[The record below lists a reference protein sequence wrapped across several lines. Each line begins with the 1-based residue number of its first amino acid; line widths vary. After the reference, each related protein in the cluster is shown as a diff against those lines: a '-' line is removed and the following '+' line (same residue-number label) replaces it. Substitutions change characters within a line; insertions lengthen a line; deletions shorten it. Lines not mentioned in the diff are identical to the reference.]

1 MSLQMLPPGQESPD
15 VQVSWED
22 QQRIN
27 DFSKLN
33 SRLSE
38 LEDQYRRKQDENE
51 YLEDV
56 GTEIELVDEDEIVQ
70 YKIGN
75 TFYWLKQS
83 EVVERLEKHTDIAA
97 AELNDIEDKVRSIKD
112 EMDELKRVL
121 YKKFGSAINLER

>member
-1 MSLQMLPPGQESPD
+1 MSLQMLPPGQETPD

-38 LEDQYRRKQDENE
+38 LEDQYRQKQDENE

-56 GTEIELVDEDEIVQ
+56 GTEIELVDEDEVVQ
-70 YKIGN
+70 YKIGS

-83 EVVERLEKHTDIAA
+83 EVVERLEKQTDIAA
-97 AELNDIEDKVRSIKD
+97 AELNDLEDKVRSIKD

-121 YKKFGSAINLER
+121 YKKFGNAINLER

>member
-1 MSLQMLPPGQESPD
+1 MSLQMLPAGQETPD

-27 DFSKLN
+27 EFSKLN

-38 LEDQYRRKQDENE
+38 LEELHQKKQDENA

-56 GTEIELVDEDEIVQ
+56 GTEIELVDEDEFVQ
-70 YKIGN
+70 YKIGDS
-75 TFYWLKQS
+75 FYWLKQS
-83 EVVERLEKHTDIAA
+83 EVVEKIEEQTESAM
-97 AELNDIEDKVRSIKD
+97 AELNDVEVKVQFIKD

-121 YKKFGSAINLER
+121 YKKFGNSINLER

>member
-1 MSLQMLPPGQESPD
+1 MSLQMLPPGQETPD

-38 LEDQYRRKQDENE
+38 LEDQYRQKQDENE

-56 GTEIELVDEDEIVQ
+56 GTEIELVDEDEVVQ
-70 YKIGN
+70 YKIGS

-83 EVVERLEKHTDIAA
+83 EVVERLEKQTDIVA
-97 AELNDIEDKVRSIKD
+97 AELNDLEDKVRSIKD

-121 YKKFGSAINLER
+121 YKKFGNAINLER

>member
-1 MSLQMLPPGQESPD
+1 MSLQMLPAGQETSD

-27 DFSKLN
+27 EFSKLN

-38 LEDQYRRKQDENE
+38 LEDLCQKKRDEND

-56 GTEIELVDEDEIVQ
+56 GTEIALVDEDEVVQ
-70 YKIGN
+70 YKVGDS
-75 TFYWLKQS
+75 FYWLKQC
-83 EVVERLEKHTDIAA
+83 EVAEKLEKQTESAT
-97 AELNDIEDKVRSIKD
+97 AELNDLEVKVQLIKD

-121 YKKFGSAINLER
+121 YKKFGNSINLER

>member
-1 MSLQMLPPGQESPD
+1 MSLQMLPPGQETPD

-27 DFSKLN
+27 GFSKLN

-38 LEDQYRRKQDENE
+38 LEDQYRQKQDENE
-51 YLEDV
+51 YLEDIA
-56 GTEIELVDEDEIVQ
+56 TEIELVDEDEVVQ

-83 EVVERLEKHTDIAA
+83 EVVERLEKQTDIAA
-97 AELNDIEDKVRSIKD
+97 AELNDLEIKVRSIKD
-112 EMDELKRVL
+112 EMDELKTVL
-121 YKKFGSAINLER
+121 YKKFGNAINLER

>member
-1 MSLQMLPPGQESPD
+1 MSLQMLPPGQETPD

-38 LEDQYRRKQDENE
+38 LEDQYRQKQDENE

-56 GTEIELVDEDEIVQ
+56 GTEIELVDEDEVVQ

-83 EVVERLEKHTDIAA
+83 EVVERLEKQTDSAA
-97 AELNDIEDKVRSIKD
+97 AELNDLEDKVRSIKD
-112 EMDELKRVL
+112 EMDELKTVL
-121 YKKFGSAINLER
+121 YKKFGNAINLER

>member
-1 MSLQMLPPGQESPD
+1 MSLQMLPPGQETPD

-38 LEDQYRRKQDENE
+38 LEDQYRQKQDENE

-56 GTEIELVDEDEIVQ
+56 GTEIELVDEDEVVQ

-83 EVVERLEKHTDIAA
+83 EVVERLEKQTDSAA
-97 AELNDIEDKVRSIKD
+97 AELNDLEDKVQSIKD
-112 EMDELKRVL
+112 EMDELKTVL
-121 YKKFGSAINLER
+121 YKKFGNAINLER

>member
-1 MSLQMLPPGQESPD
+1 MSLQMLPPGQETPD

-38 LEDQYRRKQDENE
+38 LEDQYRQKQDENE

-56 GTEIELVDEDEIVQ
+56 GTEIELVDEAEVVQ
-70 YKIGN
+70 YKIGS

-83 EVVERLEKHTDIAA
+83 EVVERLENQTDIAA
-97 AELNDIEDKVRSIKD
+97 AELNDLEDKVRSIKD

-121 YKKFGSAINLER
+121 YKKFGNAINLER